1 MPSITFWARL
11 LLLAAFCHI
20 VHAADAGAPTQGYV
34 LANLPGAEP
43 ADTLILESLQ
53 DKARHR
59 LAKLAGRDGNAVG
72 LWLPPG
78 DYKLY
83 KWRDGFMPPYPTITV
98 MAGRLTDMGSLVPIP
113 VGDNDVVLLPLRND
127 ETARNAQ
134 AVATGLQAQLQST
147 EPLPWRVERV
157 PPPSQL
163 MLDPGNRFGLIPLLL
178 KYYEARAN
186 AAPIGK
192 RLREAASIGEFTALA
207 KLATPP
213 LTQKLVNDTQG
224 RSYFGA
230 ALGQIRVRDADGTWS
245 ALDSG
250 SLQTVTAVA
259 ASAGLLLAGFEDGQ
273 VRSSSDGGATWK
285 AAALAPGGAVVD
297 ISRIGEQ
304 WLITTARGIVLRTG
318 LRSVDQMGVYAARAA
333 DLSDL
338 AKLREFPV
346 ETEPLVRPSAA
357 AFANFYY
364 VNAYPKLWRL
374 DAATQQWQ
382 AVGPDTEVSGFQVAP
397 GNGTLA
403 AYRIR
408 GAFSRLYVSTDHG
421 GSWRKADNPPY
432 VIMDVRFVDAD
443 AGQAVRWNTG
453 AFSGVIELLQYD
465 RSKDGWTKAVDVP
478 VGCVAT
484 LPDASHRARFCVA
497 RGGNILSYADGKW
510 TAEFAV
516 D

>member
-1 MPSITFWARL
+1 MPLIAFWARL
-11 LLLAAFCHI
+11 LLLAAFCH
-20 VHAADAGAPTQGYV
+20 VAQAADSVQGYV
-34 LANLPGAEP
+34 LASLPGAEP
-43 ADTLILESLQ
+43 ADTLVLESVN
-53 DKARHR
+53 DKAKYR
-59 LAKLAGRDGNAVG
+59 LAKLASRGGHTLGIA
-72 LWLPPG
+72 LPAG
-78 DYKLY
+78 DYRLH

-98 MAGRLTDMGSLVPIP
+98 MAGRLTDMGSLVPVP
-113 VGDNDVVLLPLRND
+113 VGNNDMVLLPLHNA

-134 AVATGLQAQLQST
+134 AAAAELQSLQSRA
-147 EPLPWRVERV
+147 PLPWRVERV
-157 PPPSQL
+157 PAPSQVV
-163 MLDPGNRFGLIPLLL
+163 LDPGQRFGLIPYLL

-192 RLREAASIGEFTALA
+192 RLREVVSVDEFAALA

-213 LTQKLVNDTQG
+213 LTQKLVMDAQG

-230 ALGQIRVRDADGTWS
+230 ALGQIRVRDANGTWS
-245 ALDSG
+245 ALDTG
-250 SLQTVTAVA
+250 SLHTITAVA
-259 ASAGLLLAGFEDGQ
+259 ASAGQLLAGFENGM

-285 AAALAPGGAVVD
+285 AAAALDPSVAVVD
-297 ISRIGEQ
+297 ISRLGDQ
-304 WLITTARGIVLRTG
+304 WLITTARGLVLRSG
-318 LRSVDQMGVYAARAA
+318 LRSVDQMVVHAARAA

-346 ETEPLVRPSAA
+346 ETEPLVRPGAA
-357 AFANFYY
+357 SFGNYFY

-374 DAATQQWQ
+374 DLATQQWQ
-382 AVGPDTEVSGFQVAP
+382 SVGPDTDVSGFQVAP

-408 GAFSRLYVSTDHG
+408 GAFSKLYVSTDHG

-432 VIMDVRFVDAD
+432 VIMDIRFTDAD
-443 AGQAVRWNTG
+443 NGQAVRWNTG

-465 RSKDGWTKAVDVP
+465 RTKDSWTKAVDAP
-478 VGCVAT
+478 VGCVAA

-497 RGGNILSYADGKW
+497 RGGNILSLADGKW